1 MGSRHKRLVILSN
14 INLLNVID
22 YLYHTFKKGIFMQ
35 FNKITFLALFSCI
48 LLVNIKVAAQNTSL
62 KLQSTAVPFMMI
74 SPDARSGGMGNLS
87 LGMTPEANDL
97 FGNTAKLPYL
107 NERKGFLINYTPWL
121 KDLGLSDV
129 YLASAGFYKKLNEQS
144 AINTSLRFFSLGNI
158 DFTDESG
165 LTTLPSQR
173 PSEFSYDFGYSLLL
187 NDNLSMGATLRYI
200 HSRLVTGT
208 MGLVDYKAGNTVAG
222 DISLFYKQNPDLKGF
237 HAGLLLS
244 NLGGKISYSNE
255 SKNKYYIP
263 ANIGL
268 GLGYLTQLDVDNSV
282 EVGLDVN
289 RLMVPVSPDNGDV
302 EAKNHYFSESV
313 LSSYFSSFSSKYGMP
328 FSESLKISTGMEY
341 NYANR
346 FYLRGGYYMDNNKN
360 LGNMQYFTMGASF
373 QYQQSK
379 FNISYLV
386 PSGGGI
392 TKNPL
397 SNTLRFG
404 SIFYF

>member
-1 MGSRHKRLVILSN
+1 M
-14 INLLNVID
+14 
-22 YLYHTFKKGIFMQ
+22 YP
-35 FNKITFLALFSCI
+35 NKIKPLFIALILLALNSS
-48 LLVNIKVAAQNTSL
+48 IKAQTTSL

-97 FGNTAKLPYL
+97 FGNTAKLSYL
-107 NERKGFLINYTPWL
+107 SEPKGFLINYTPWL

-129 YLASAGFYKKLNEQS
+129 YLASAGYYKQLSEQS
-144 AINTSLRFFSLGNI
+144 TMNTSLRFFSLGNI

-173 PSEFSYDFGYSLLL
+173 PSEFSYDIGYSLLL
-187 NDNLSMGATLRYI
+187 NDKLSIGATLRYI
-200 HSRLVTGT
+200 HSRLVTGSF
-208 MGLVDYKAGNTVAG
+208 GASAINYKAGNTISG
-222 DISLFYKQNPDLKGF
+222 DISMFYKQNLDLQGF

-244 NLGGKISYSNE
+244 NMGGKISYSNE
-255 SKNKYYIP
+255 TKNKYFIP

-268 GLGYLTQLDVDNSV
+268 GVGYLNKIDPDNSIEFGV
-282 EVGLDVN
+282 DVN
-289 RLMVPVSPDNGDV
+289 RLMVPASPDNSNA
-302 EAKNHYFSESV
+302 EAV
-313 LSSYFSSFSSKYGMP
+313 SSYFNQSVLNSYFNSFSTKYGMP
-328 FSESLKISTGMEY
+328 FSESLKISVGAEY
-341 NYANR
+341 NYIDK
-346 FYLRGGYYMDNNKN
+346 FYVRGGYFVDNNKN
-360 LGNMQYFTMGASF
+360 LGNMQYFTLGTSF
-373 QYQQSK
+373 QYQKSK

-404 SIFYF
+404 SIFFF

>member
-1 MGSRHKRLVILSN
+1 
-14 INLLNVID
+14 
-22 YLYHTFKKGIFMQ
+22 MQ
-35 FNKITFLALFSCI
+35 FKSLQYW
-48 LLVNIKVAAQNTSL
+48 LLTIVFIVFHTTINAQTTSL

-97 FGNTAKLPYL
+97 FGNTAKLSYL
-107 NERKGFLINYTPWL
+107 KEPQGFLINYTPWL

-129 YLASAGFYKKLNEQS
+129 YLASAGYYKQLNEQS
-144 AINTSLRFFSLGNI
+144 TINSSLRFFSLGNI

-165 LTTLPSQR
+165 SSTLPSQR
-173 PSEFSYDFGYSLLL
+173 PSEFSYDIGYSLLL
-187 NDNLSMGATLRYI
+187 NDKISIGATLRYI
-200 HSRLVTGT
+200 HSKLVQGSFGATAIN
-208 MGLVDYKAGNTVAG
+208 YKAGNTVAG
-222 DISLFYKQNPDLKGF
+222 DISMFYKQNDDLRGF

-255 SKNKYYIP
+255 TKNKYYIP
-263 ANIGL
+263 ANIGI
-268 GLGYLTQLDVDNSV
+268 GFGYLNKMDPDNSV
-282 EVGLDVN
+282 EFGVDVN
-289 RLMVPVSPDNGDV
+289 RLMVPASPDNTD
-302 EAKNHYFSESV
+302 AESV
-313 LSSYFSSFSSKYGMP
+313 NQYFTQSVINSYFNSFSTKYGVP
-328 FSESLKISTGMEY
+328 FSESLKASVGIEY
-341 NYANR
+341 NYTNR
-346 FYLRGGYYMDNNKN
+346 FYLRGGYFMDNNKN
-360 LGNMQYFTMGASF
+360 LGNMQYFTLGTSF

>member
-1 MGSRHKRLVILSN
+1 MN
-14 INLLNVID
+14 
-22 YLYHTFKKGIFMQ
+22 
-35 FNKITFLALFSCI
+35 FNKLKSLIFIIAI
-48 LLVNIKVAAQNTSL
+48 LVVHAEIKAQTNSL

-97 FGNTAKLPYL
+97 FGNTAKLSFLKEP
-107 NERKGFLINYTPWL
+107 RGFLINYTPWL

-129 YLASAGFYKKLNEQS
+129 YLASAGFYKQINDQS
-144 AINTSLRFFSLGNI
+144 TINTSLRFFSLGNI

-165 LTTLPSQR
+165 NSTLPSQR
-173 PSEFSYDFGYSLLL
+173 PSEFSYDIGYSLLL
-187 NDNLSMGATLRYI
+187 NDKISIGATLRYI
-200 HSRLVTGT
+200 HSRLVQGSFGSTAIN
-208 MGLVDYKAGNTVAG
+208 YKAGNTMSA
-222 DISLFYKQNPDLKGF
+222 DISMFYKQNSDLQGF

-255 SKNKYYIP
+255 TKNKYYIP

-268 GLGYLTQLDVDNSV
+268 GVGYLNRIDPDNSV
-282 EVGLDVN
+282 EFGIDIN
-289 RLMVPVSPDNGDV
+289 RLMVPASPDNTDAESV
-302 EAKNHYFSESV
+302 NQYFSQSV
-313 LSSYFSSFSSKYGMP
+313 INSYFNSFSAKYGVP
-328 FSESLKISTGMEY
+328 FSESLKASVGIEY
-341 NYANR
+341 NYTDR
-346 FYLRGGYYMDNNKN
+346 FYLRGGYFMDNNKN
-360 LGNMQYFTMGASF
+360 LGNMQYFTLGTSF

-404 SIFYF
+404 SIFFF

>member
-1 MGSRHKRLVILSN
+1 MLVFGK
-14 INLLNVID
+14 
-22 YLYHTFKKGIFMQ
+22 TF
-35 FNKITFLALFSCI
+35 
-48 LLVNIKVAAQNTSL
+48 AQTTSL

-107 NERKGFLINYTPWL
+107 TEPKGFLINYTPWL
-121 KDLGLSDV
+121 KDLGLNDV
-129 YLASAGFYKKLNEQS
+129 YLASAGFYKILNNQS
-144 AINTSLRFFSLGNI
+144 SINTSLRFFSLGNI

-187 NDNLSMGATLRYI
+187 NDKLSIGATLRYI
-200 HSRLVTGT
+200 HSKLVTGPFGT
-208 MGLVDYKAGNTVAG
+208 SAVEYKAGNTAAA
-222 DISLFYKQNPDLKGF
+222 DISFFYKQNPDLSGL

-255 SKNKYYIP
+255 TKNKYYIP
-263 ANIGL
+263 ANIGF
-268 GLGYLTQLDVDNSV
+268 GLGYLNKFDADNSV
-282 EVGLDVN
+282 EFGVDVN
-289 RLMVPVSPDNGDV
+289 RLMVPASPDNADAESV
-302 EAKNHYFSESV
+302 NHYFTQSV
-313 LSSYFSSFSSKYGMP
+313 INSYFNSFSAKYGMP
-328 FSESLKISTGMEY
+328 FSESLKLSTGVEY
-341 NYANR
+341 NYTNR
-346 FYLRGGYYMDNNKN
+346 FFLRGGYFMDNNKS
-360 LGNMQYFTMGASF
+360 LGNMQYFTLGTSF
-373 QYQQSK
+373 QYLQSK

-404 SIFYF
+404 SIFFF